1 MTQSVKIS
9 RQVMMSVL
17 KDANVRAV
25 VLKLGGAP
33 PPGGAREVHKGGVR
47 NAKISTTYIVK
58 HAFTTTAL
66 DNQLLSIVEDATICY
81 SVSTLIH
88 YNIFIFTDILG
99 YKT

>member
-33 PPGGAREVHKGGVR
+33 PQGGRVRFIRGG
-47 NAKISTTYIVK
+47 
-58 HAFTTTAL
+58 
-66 DNQLLSIVEDATICY
+66 
-81 SVSTLIH
+81 
-88 YNIFIFTDILG
+88 
-99 YKT
+99 